1 MEEAGIKWKDKVRN
15 FEDLLPTTKINHKI
29 IHIDPTILFSR
40 LTALANFKENIVD
53 NFSYGLTPERTSLFK
68 HVLIWKPNK
77 ATLKTH
83 FATKEKAIVPIEF
96 DIYVVDGGA
105 LLHNVKWP
113 KTTYAEVLDRYE
125 NYMNRRYSK
134 FANVMVVFD
143 GYSDELSTKVQEHA
157 FRCGSSSVDIQI
169 ISSTKVTTSREAFLA
184 NPHNKFQLIKMRSGR
199 LQAIGFMTEQSKGD
213 ADTLIVKSAITYA
226 QDGRSSITM
235 AEDTDILV
243 LLMNHWTEGMGS
255 MVLGTDIKENKKRF
269 KTFFWCKS
277 ELIQSTT
284 QQETLLFAHAW
295 PGCDTTSAI

>member
-1 MEEAGIKWKDKVRN
+1 MEEAGIKRKDKVRN
-15 FEDLLPTTKINHKI
+15 FEDLLRTTKIDDKN

-40 LTALANFKENIVD
+40 LTALANFKENVVD
-53 NFSYGLTPERTSLFK
+53 NFSYELTPERTTLFK
-68 HVLIWKPNK
+68 HVLIRKPNK
-77 ATLKTH
+77 ATLRNH
-83 FATKEKAIVPIEF
+83 FATKEKAIVLIEF
-96 DIYVVDGGA
+96 DICVVDGGA

-134 FANVMVVFD
+134 SANVMVVFD

-157 FRCGSSSVDIQI
+157 PRCGSSSVDMQI
-169 ISSTKVTTSREAFLA
+169 KSSTKVTTSREVFVA

-213 ADTLIVKSAITYA
+213 ADTLIVKSAISYA
-226 QDGRSSITM
+226 QDGRSIITM

-243 LLMNHWTEGMGS
+243 LFMDHWREGMGN
-255 MVLGTDIKENKKRF
+255 MVFGTDIKKNKKRS
-269 KTFFWCKS
+269 KTFFWCIS

-295 PGCDTTSAI
+295 SGCDTTSAI

>member
-15 FEDLLPTTKINHKI
+15 FEDLLPTTKIDHKI

-169 ISSTKVTTSREAFLA
+169 ISSTKVT
-184 NPHNKFQLIKMRSGR
+184 
-199 LQAIGFMTEQSKGD
+199 
-213 ADTLIVKSAITYA
+213 ITYA
-226 QDGRSSITM
+226 QDGRSIITM

-243 LLMNHWTEGMGS
+243 LLMNHWAEGMGN